1 MTPIDTYDLPESL
14 QELLLEVEQTKT
26 PLTINHQGKPLV
38 IVYPAKAQEP
48 RPAFGFMEGSGEI
61 IGDIVTPVEQVWDVL
76 Q

>member
-1 MTPIDTYDLPESL
+1 MTPIDTHDLPESL

-38 IVYPAKAQEP
+38 IVYPAIVQKS

-61 IGDIVTPVEQVWDVL
+61 MGDIVTPIEQPWDVL

>member
-1 MTPIDTYDLPESL
+1 MTPIDTHDLPESL

-38 IVYPAKAQEP
+38 IIYPAKAQNS

-61 IGDIVTPVEQVWDVL
+61 LGDIVTPIEQPWDVL

>member
-38 IVYPAKAQEP
+38 IIYPAKAQNS
-48 RPAFGFMEGSGEI
+48 RPAFGFMEGSGKI
-61 IGDIVTPVEQVWDVL
+61 LGDIATLIEQPWDVL